1 MTKTSALPNSFN
13 TFAFPKN
20 LMRPTLI
27 LFLFILISKS
37 NAQTV
42 LFNNG
47 TVARMNPGCIVFIND
62 GDVKNNTGIIKNAG
76 LFTIENDFINND
88 TATGGNAAGLY
99 KVQGDFINND
109 AFIADQSKV
118 LLYGDNQQITGSSV
132 TTFYDLT
139 LTGSGIKSQTIDAR
153 VTNTLDLGSLELAT
167 GNNFM
172 HIDNQSAN
180 AIQNSGGF
188 VSSTGNGRLAWATNL
203 SSQYV
208 YPVGSSLGTPRIRP
222 VRITPAQA
230 APNVYSVRF
239 ANTDPSNEG
248 YDRSIKAQNVC
259 GINDEFYHL
268 IDHTSGN
275 TAASVAVYYN
285 QILDG
290 SWSGIGHWQNIPQ
303 WENTSTA
310 TTGTSGGYDLLSI
323 SNWSNYAYPA
333 FALINFGQTATAS
346 SQGNTFTANPPGTA
360 YQWYF
365 NGNPIA
371 GATSQTYTATE
382 SGNYYVVI
390 TYGNGCT
397 GQSNILEHTYI
408 SVQEIEGL
416 TNFGIY
422 PNPGSEAVFVQADFA
437 TPTDISIQFTNVL
450 GQQLVAATV
459 LKHTTTLQHKI
470 DVSQFANG
478 IYFITLLSEKGRASI
493 PFINN

>member
-1 MTKTSALPNSFN
+1 MR
-13 TFAFPKN
+13 FAF
-20 LMRPTLI
+20 I
-27 LFLFILISKS
+27 LLSIFGIFSGT
-37 NAQTV
+37 AQTV

-76 LFTIENDFINND
+76 LFTIENNFINND
-88 TATGGNAAGLY
+88 TATGGSAAGLY

-139 LTGSGIKSQTIDAR
+139 LTGTGIKSQTIDAR
-153 VTNTLDLGSLELAT
+153 VSNTLDLSNLELAS

-172 HIDNQSAN
+172 HIDNQSSN

-208 YPVGSSLGTPRIRP
+208 YPVGSSQGTPRIRP

-230 APNVYSVRF
+230 ASNIYAVRF

-248 YDRSIKAQNVC
+248 YNRTIKAQNVC

-275 TAASVAVYYN
+275 TAASVAIFHN

-303 WENTSTA
+303 WENTSTS
-310 TTGTSGGYDLLSI
+310 TSGTSGSYDLLSV
-323 SNWSNYAYPA
+323 SNWNNFASPA
-333 FALINFGQTATAS
+333 FALINFGQTATAT
-346 SQGNTFTANPPGTA
+346 SQGNTFTANPPGTS

-371 GATSQTYTATE
+371 GATNQTYTATQ
-382 SGNYYVVI
+382 SGNYHVVI

-408 SVQEIEGL
+408 SVQEIDGL

-422 PNPGSEAVFVQADFA
+422 PNPGSEEVFIQADFA
-437 TPTDISIQFTNVL
+437 TPNNIVIQFTNVL
-450 GQQLVAATV
+450 GQEFVTAV
-459 LKHTTTLQHKI
+459 SIKNTTTIKHKI

-478 IYFITLLSEKGRASI
+478 IYFISLISEKGRVST
-493 PFINN
+493 PFIKN

>member
-1 MTKTSALPNSFN
+1 
-13 TFAFPKN
+13 
-20 LMRPTLI
+20 MRVNFTI
-27 LFLFILISKS
+27 LFLFIALSGI
-37 NAQTV
+37 AQTV
-42 LFNNG
+42 MFNNG

-76 LFTIENDFINND
+76 LFTIENNFINND

-118 LLYGDNQQITGSSV
+118 VLYGGNQQITGSAI

-139 LTGSGIKSQTIDAR
+139 LSGSGIKSQTIDTR

-172 HIDNQSAN
+172 HIDNQSSN

-188 VSSTGNGRLAWATNL
+188 VSSTANGRLAWTTNL
-203 SSQYV
+203 TGQYV
-208 YPVGSSLGTPRIRP
+208 YPVGSSQGTPRIRP
-222 VRITPAQA
+222 VRITPSQSGTNIFA
-230 APNVYSVRF
+230 VRF
-239 ANTDPSNEG
+239 ANTDPTNEG
-248 YDRSIKAQNVC
+248 YNRSVKAQNVC

-275 TAASVAVYYN
+275 TSAAVAIYYN

-303 WENTSTA
+303 WENTTTS
-310 TTGTSGGYDLLSI
+310 TTGTSGSYDLLSI
-323 SNWSNYAYPA
+323 SNWSNYSYPA
-333 FALINFGQTATAS
+333 FALINFGQTATAT

-371 GATSQTYTATE
+371 GATNQTYTATQ

-450 GQQLVAATV
+450 GQQLV
-459 LKHTTTLQHKI
+459 HPTTLQQTTSLHHKI

-478 IYFITLLSEKGRASI
+478 IYFISLLSEKGRLSI
-493 PFINN
+493 PFIKN

>member
-1 MTKTSALPNSFN
+1 MHFIS
-13 TFAFPKN
+13 
-20 LMRPTLI
+20 TLF
-27 LFLFILISKS
+27 FLFITFSCL
-37 NAQTV
+37 AQTV

-47 TVARMNPGCIVFIND
+47 TVARMNPGCIVFVKN

-76 LFTIENDFINND
+76 LFTIENNFINND
-88 TATGGNAAGLY
+88 TATGGSSIGQY
-99 KVQGDFINND
+99 KVQGDFKNND
-109 AFIADQSKV
+109 VFIADQSKV
-118 LLYGDNQQITGSSV
+118 LLYGANQQITGSSV

-139 LTGSGIKSQTIDAR
+139 LTGTGIKSQTIDAR
-153 VTNTLDLGSLELAT
+153 VTNTLDLGNLELST
-167 GNNFM
+167 GSNIM
-172 HIDNQSAN
+172 HIDNQSSN

-188 VSSTGNGRLAWATNL
+188 VSSLGNGRLAWATNL
-203 SSQYV
+203 TSQYV

-230 APNVYSVRF
+230 VTNVFAVRF
-239 ANTDPSNEG
+239 ANTDPSSEG
-248 YDRSIKAQNVC
+248 YDRAIKAQNVC

-268 IDHTSGN
+268 IDHTSGS
-275 TAASVAVYYN
+275 TAASVAIYYN

-303 WENTSTA
+303 WENTSTS
-310 TTGTSGGYDLLSI
+310 TTGTSGSYDLLSI
-323 SNWSNYAYPA
+323 SNWNNFTSPA
-333 FALINFGQTATAS
+333 FALINFGQTANAS
-346 SQGNTFTANPPGTA
+346 AQGNTFTANPPGTS

-371 GATSQTYTATE
+371 GATNQTYTATQ
-382 SGNYYVVI
+382 SGNYHVVI

-397 GQSNILEHTYI
+397 GQANILEHSYN
-408 SVQEIEGL
+408 SVQEIDGL

-450 GQQLVAATV
+450 GQELVPTV
-459 LKHTTTLQHKI
+459 SLKSTTTLKHKI

-478 IYFITLLSEKGRASI
+478 MYFISLVSEKGRAST
-493 PFINN
+493 PFIKN